1 MFHQHM
7 FILKRCDLM
16 GFNGFDQDEFPS
28 SFKWNELQL
37 ISTWKAVCALFFKA
51 RVAGF
56 KGVKLPKK
64 KGHLAFQ
71 ELIICSGLK
80 CK

>member
-51 RVAGF
+51 IVAV
-56 KGVKLPKK
+56 KGVKLPQK

-71 ELIICSGLK
+71 ELIICSDLK